1 MNLATK
7 PHKRLLIAPMRAA
20 GRWQWLARAA
30 EPQITMAAG
39 WGWALKHFILCVLVC
54 AGHVCAGRRVPV
66 RIEAIFTSGASPKW
80 KPDEGA
86 VVVAGEKTKL
96 ELWGSGL
103 SKGVEVG
110 LTAAQGV
117 QGTPCRA
124 LVTPPLAPVPNT
136 ATHNYAA
143 YTLPA
148 SYTRPIPMEA
158 ELELW
163 VCTQEQHP
171 LSSSGRTRHA
181 GGWVHQGQPARLL
194 LLASQRIPVHKLR

>member
-1 MNLATK
+1 
-7 PHKRLLIAPMRAA
+7 
-20 GRWQWLARAA
+20 
-30 EPQITMAAG
+30 MAAG

-66 RIEAIFTSGASPKW
+66 RIEAIFTSGASLKW
-80 KPDEGA
+80 KSDESP
-86 VVVAGEKTKL
+86 VVVAGEETKL

-103 SKGVEVG
+103 SRGVEVG

-124 LVTPPLAPVPNT
+124 LVTPPLAPAPET
-136 ATHNYAA
+136 ATHTYAA

-148 SYTRPIPMEA
+148 SYTSHIPVET
-158 ELELW
+158 ELKLW

-181 GGWVHQGQPARLL
+181 GGWVHQGQSGRLL
-194 LLASQRIPVHKLR
+194 LLARQRTPTHRLR